1 MVSTISFYPDT
12 SKIRY
17 FLAYFYLVFLH
28 YETENE
34 KIATAEKN
42 FGETEAAKTILFAE
56 FHEEIEALLKK
67 ISSLDSQISIL
78 DFQTLENKIDAFEWK
93 VDSSSDPSLKESN
106 DDLPE
111 TENEHIETEPLRE
124 REGVKVNNIDSIV
137 LYVTCLSI
145 VSVYGSLNRPSYL
158 PQSECPELNEPVDA
172 VYTWVNGSDPEFL
185 RSLEETDLGL
195 ETHSLDTSP
204 QRYQGL
210 LHGLSFF
217 IL

>member
-1 MVSTISFYPDT
+1 M
-12 SKIRY
+12 
-17 FLAYFYLVFLH
+17 
-28 YETENE
+28 NE
-34 KIATAEKN
+34 KTAAEQN

-56 FHEEIEALLKK
+56 FHEEIEELVKK
-67 ISSLDSQISIL
+67 ISSL
-78 DFQTLENKIDAFEWK
+78 ENKIDTIEWK
-93 VDSSSDPSLKESN
+93 VDPRSDPSFWKEPN
-106 DDLPE
+106 DDLQE
-111 TENEHIETEPLRE
+111 TDNKYFEMEPINEEIFSKNE
-124 REGVKVNNIDSIV
+124 
-137 LYVTCLSI
+137 
-145 VSVYGSLNRPSYL
+145 SLIRPSYL

-210 LHGLSFF
+210 LHSWSSF